1 MSLGSQGQPSQLD
14 LGTVILRTKLDKGK
28 NRAANI
34 WSQKEFFF
42 WRIQT
47 NHHNHDIR
55 GVDVPPT
62 ATKVQRREEQGCDT
76 GAKPTGNVHKP
87 RMGTPGMHLCNILG
101 LNQQAGRA
109 RSCLFW

>member
-14 LGTVILRTKLDKGK
+14 LGTVILRTKLDKGT

-55 GVDVPPT
+55 GVDVPPPPPKCRGGKSK
-62 ATKVQRREEQGCDT
+62 AVIQGPSLL
-76 GAKPTGNVHKP
+76 GACTSHG
-87 RMGTPGMHLCNILG
+87 
-101 LNQQAGRA
+101 
-109 RSCLFW
+109 